1 MEKYVLLAG
10 IAFFAFIG
18 WSVFSRKG
26 RSRQFGG
33 DFAWS
38 SEPYVIDESSGGK
51 QALIVHRV
59 QPPDLTEPHK
69 VGLELRF
76 TSALAF
82 SMTPLSLSAEQA
94 LKLAHDLE
102 KAAEDFANY

>member
-1 MEKYVLLAG
+1 MEKYVVLAF
-10 IAFFAFIG
+10 IAFMAFIV

-33 DFAWS
+33 NFAWS

-51 QALIVHRV
+51 QAVIVHRV
-59 QPPDLTEPHK
+59 QPFELTEPHK

-94 LKLAHDLE
+94 RRLAHDLE
-102 KAAEDFANY
+102 KAAEGFPK